1 MTQSLVS
8 IAIFLGLLACLPMA
22 VKWLKTRSGYT
33 PLPVGDQAVVV
44 SAVAVGPHQRVVTVE
59 VGPQDARVRI
69 ERRVRLAAA
78 ALGRAPPLSGS
89 GSSSSSLCSCNSA
102 SSECSG
108 GRALSELAASAA
120 RASTSEESAWMS
132 CDSSLSRDTAG
143 VAEIA

>member
-59 VGPQDARVRI
+59 VGPQDARVR
-69 ERRVRLAAA
+69 LT
-78 ALGRAPPLSGS
+78 LGVTAQSITCLHTAPLVQPTVVP
-89 GSSSSSLCSCNSA
+89 A
-102 SSECSG
+102 
-108 GRALSELAASAA
+108 
-120 RASTSEESAWMS
+120 
-132 CDSSLSRDTAG
+132 
-143 VAEIA
+143 